1 MGLRTMKI
9 TMFAAIE
16 ITSYEI
22 GMKIY
27 ELSQKEMK
35 EITYV
40 RHRMEL
46 GKDVYRLGRL
56 SNERVEELCR
66 GLNGFLR
73 IMNEYGVTQYRAC
86 ATAVFLEL
94 ESSALLLD
102 RIYVKTGILVEVLS
116 NSESRFLS
124 YKSIASQEKDFDRII
139 QKGTAII
146 DVGGESIQISLFD
159 KDTLVS
165 TQNIRIGTNRLK
177 ERLTN
182 VYEQSSRFE
191 QVVEEIA
198 NNALKTY
205 RKLYLKDRKIE
216 NVIMVGDYS
225 GYFLHYIKQETSE
238 NHVMSAED
246 FYKFYREMLEK
257 NPQEILNTLGI
268 PSENEALILTT
279 LVVYR
284 KLIEETQAQEIWLS
298 SLNLCDGLTY
308 DYAEKHKILKSAH
321 DFENDIIVS
330 AKNMGKRYQSNKN
343 HVNVMTDLALTIF
356 DKTRTIHGME
366 KRDRLLLQ
374 IAVLLHD
381 CGKFISMQHS
391 AECSYNIIMASEI
404 IGLSHAEREIVANI
418 VKYNSQ
424 DILSFEEF
432 AQSSAL
438 NREQYIKVCKLAA
451 ILRVSNAMDRSHKQ
465 KIRELRVTL
474 KDDRMILTVDTLED
488 ITLEQ
493 GLLSEKAEFFEDV
506 FGITP
511 VLRRKKSI

>member
-1 MGLRTMKI
+1 MKI
-9 TMFAAIE
+9 TIFAAIE

-22 GMKIY
+22 AMKIY

-35 EITYV
+35 EITHV
-40 RHRMEL
+40 RHRIEL
-46 GKDVYRLGRL
+46 GKDAYRLEKI
-56 SNERVEELCR
+56 SNERVSELCDV
-66 GLNGFLR
+66 LLDFKR
-73 IMNEYGVTQYRAC
+73 IMKEYGVTEYRAC
-86 ATAVFLEL
+86 ATAVIREL
-94 ESSALLLD
+94 ESSVLLLD
-102 RIYVKTGILVEVLS
+102 RIYVKTGIEIEILS
-116 NSESRFLS
+116 NSESRFLN
-124 YKSIASQEKDFDRII
+124 YKSIAFQEKEFDKII
-139 QKGTAII
+139 QKGTAIV

-177 ERLTN
+177 ERLSN
-182 VYEQSSRFE
+182 VYEQSSHFE
-191 QVVEEIA
+191 KVVEEIA

-205 RKLYLKDRKIE
+205 RKLYLKERKIE
-216 NVIMVGDYS
+216 NMILAGDYS
-225 GYFLHYIKQETSE
+225 GYFLNYMKRSQKDS
-238 NHVMSAED
+238 HVMSAD
-246 FYKFYREMLEK
+246 TFYGFYQEMIEK
-257 NPQEILNTLGI
+257 NPQEMLKILGI
-268 PSENEALILTT
+268 PAENEALILTT

-284 KLIEETQAQEIWLS
+284 KLIEETEAQEIWLS

-308 DYAEKHKILKSAH
+308 DYAEKNKILKSAH
-321 DFENDIIVS
+321 DFENDMIVS

-343 HVNVMTDLALTIF
+343 HVNVMTGLALTIF
-356 DKTRTIHGME
+356 DKTKSLHGME

-381 CGKFISMQHS
+381 CGKFISMSHA

-432 AQSSAL
+432 AQNSTL
-438 NREQYIKVCKLAA
+438 NREQYKKVCKLAA

-474 KDDRMILTVDTLED
+474 KDTKMILTVDTVED

-506 FGITP
+506 FGVTP
-511 VLRRKKSI
+511 VLRRKKTM